1 MLQQPAWTADLL
13 VTALFDPPLDS
24 RDASPPSLAQSAA
37 VGPERPNAGQV
48 EIGPGQVE
56 VGQGD
61 VGQTDPGEPKS
72 PWSGTLDIGG
82 VARSGNTTNLG
93 VSAGIEVIYEAAPW
107 RHAGELSFD
116 YLEASGTT
124 EAQVLDAEYQLHYD
138 LTEKTFVYGL
148 THYEDD
154 RFSGFEYEITASGG
168 LGTRLIEN
176 EILEWTVAAGPSL
189 RAFREEDSDQVET
202 APGFRLNNDVAWQIS
217 ETAKLANETE
227 VRLDSERSEV
237 ENETSLTLQII
248 ESLAGKFS
256 FTANYRSPVPED
268 TDELD
273 TTTKASLI
281 YGF

>member
-1 MLQQPAWTADLL
+1 MLQQPDWTADLL

-24 RDASPPSLAQSAA
+24 GNSSPPSLAQTAA
-37 VGPERPNAGQV
+37 APVEAQLKSGQAEV
-48 EIGPGQVE
+48 VRDE
-56 VGQGD
+56 VGQTEA
-61 VGQTDPGEPKS
+61 VEPKS

-154 RFSGFEYEITASGG
+154 RFSGFEYEVTASGG

-176 EILEWTVAAGPSL
+176 ETLEWTVAAGPSI
-189 RAFREEDSDQVET
+189 RVFREKDSDGVET
-202 APGFRLNNDVAWQIS
+202 TPGVRLNNDVVWQIS

-227 VRLDSERSEV
+227 VRLDRERSEV

-256 FTANYRSPVPED
+256 FAANYRSPVPED